1 MKELKSLYR
10 LAEKRNIEI
19 ITLPL
24 PETASMS
31 IELQDACYIGIDNAV
46 LDTSAEE
53 RTHLAH
59 ELGHC
64 ITGSFY
70 NRHTQFDI
78 RQRHENRADKWAVRR
93 LIPKS
98 DLDEAIAS
106 GYTELWELADFFGV
120 TEDLIKKAV
129 CLYTYGNVATELYF

>member
-10 LAEKRNIEI
+10 LAERRNIEI
-19 ITLPL
+19 INLPL

-31 IELQDACYIGIDNAV
+31 IELQDVCYIGIDNAV

-70 NRHTQFDI
+70 SRHTQFDI

-93 LIPKS
+93 LIPLES
-98 DLDEAIAS
+98 LDDAVAE
-106 GYTELWELADFFGV
+106 GHTELWDLAEFFGV
-120 TEDLIKKAV
+120 TEEFMKKAV
-129 CLYTYGNVATELYF
+129 CLYTHGNLAAELYF

>member
-19 ITLPL
+19 INLPL

-31 IELQDACYIGIDNAV
+31 IELQDVCYIGIDNAV

-64 ITGSFY
+64 IIGSFY

-98 DLDEAIAS
+98 DLDEAIAA

-129 CLYTYGNVATELYF
+129 CLYTYGNVAAELYF

>member
-19 ITLPL
+19 INLPL

-93 LIPKS
+93 LIPKT
-98 DLDEAIAS
+98 DLDEAIAA